1 MQVKQKSIQAPPPAY
16 LSHHKKQKCK
26 QKQKINLVILKNKKM
41 ENKINKTVN
50 LDLVGIDGNA
60 YSIMGAFRRQARR
73 EGWSQEEIDLVLEEA
88 QSGDYNHLLAT
99 IISYCEPIYED
110 DENED

>member
-1 MQVKQKSIQAPPPAY
+1 
-16 LSHHKKQKCK
+16 
-26 QKQKINLVILKNKKM
+26 M
-41 ENKINKTVN
+41 ENKNKKTVN

-60 YSIMGAFRRQARR
+60 YSIMGAFSRQARR
-73 EGWSQEEIDLVLEEA
+73 ELWSQQEIDLVLEEA

-99 IISYCEPIYED
+99 IMSYCEPIYND

>member
-1 MQVKQKSIQAPPPAY
+1 
-16 LSHHKKQKCK
+16 
-26 QKQKINLVILKNKKM
+26 M

-73 EGWSQEEIDLVLEEA
+73 EGWSQEEINLVIEEA
-88 QSGDYNHLLAT
+88 QSGDYDHLLAT
-99 IISYCEPIYED
+99 IVSYCEPIYKE

>member
-1 MQVKQKSIQAPPPAY
+1 MQVKQKSIRAPPPAN
-16 LSHHKKQKCK
+16 LSHHIKQKCK
-26 QKQKINLVILKNKKM
+26 QKQKINLVIFKNKKM
-41 ENKINKTVN
+41 ENKSKKTVN

-60 YSIMGAFRRQARR
+60 YSIMGAFSRQARR

-99 IISYCEPIYED
+99 IMNYCEPIYED
-110 DENED
+110 DENQE